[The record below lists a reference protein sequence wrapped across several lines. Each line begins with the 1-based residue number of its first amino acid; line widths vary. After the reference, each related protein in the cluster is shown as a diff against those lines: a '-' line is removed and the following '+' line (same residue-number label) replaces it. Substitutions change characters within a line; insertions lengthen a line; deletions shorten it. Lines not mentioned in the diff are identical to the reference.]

1 MSDAYETFTC
11 QCSWCR
17 EEYNATRKDT
27 RYPAERE
34 YVEAFEKKVNAP
46 KGSFSRLCDV
56 CFLKV
61 IDLGELASIP
71 S

>member
-11 QCSWCR
+11 ACLWCS
-17 EEYNATRKDT
+17 EEYTATVKDN

-61 IDLGELASIP
+61 IDLGEKVSVE
-71 S
+71 